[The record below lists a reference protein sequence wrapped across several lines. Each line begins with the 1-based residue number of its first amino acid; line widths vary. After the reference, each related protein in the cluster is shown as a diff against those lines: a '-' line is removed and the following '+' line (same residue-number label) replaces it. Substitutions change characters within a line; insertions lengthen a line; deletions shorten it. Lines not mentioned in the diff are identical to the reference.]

1 MRTHRS
7 PRKISEQRRGSV
19 IPMVAVMLPVTLGM
33 SAFALN
39 IAYLELNRTE
49 MYVAADAAARA
60 AGREFALQWDQ
71 KKAVEA
77 GKAAGM
83 RNPVGGKPFELIDSD
98 FVFGEAVRANA
109 NSRYT
114 FTRGGTS
121 PNAVEVDVRR
131 VKGSANGAIGSLVT
145 FGGFSHDVDAT
156 ISSRANQAEAD
167 ICLVIDRSGSMAYA
181 SNEKAVATAN
191 PKSAHPDWWWGDNA
205 PPSSRWR
212 DLTSS
217 VDVFVNEM
225 RKTPMKENVALVT
238 YSSSSGADVG
248 LVSDY
253 ALINSGLNK
262 YTKSFPGGST
272 AIASGI
278 KTGQTVLSGASARV
292 FSMKI
297 MVLMT
302 DGINNAGSSVTAAA
316 EEAKKNNIMIFTITF
331 SDEADQKSMKEVASI
346 GLGKHYHAKNASD
359 LENIFREI
367 SRQIPV
373 LISK

>member
-1 MRTHRS
+1 
-7 PRKISEQRRGSV
+7 
-19 IPMVAVMLPVTLGM
+19 MLPVTLGM